1 MNEKFWDLKKSKQDN
16 MINGSLKVF
25 AAGGFRH
32 ASTDEIVAEAEVSKG
47 LLFHYFYSKAGLYEF
62 LTEYSARFALVELG
76 SEVRKA
82 ETLPFFDLH
91 GKITRAQARVMRQY
105 PYLFLF
111 LETASSDESSEI
123 RETAV
128 SNIAL
133 YTERLDALLSAA
145 SLPRSMSA
153 EDAARISRLLHLAR
167 LDTASSI
174 LSRGSFSPEK
184 FIAGVT
190 EYMNL
195 FERMYPGDTA
205 LPDL

>member
-105 PYLFLF
+105 PYLLIFPGVMIVL
-111 LETASSDESSEI
+111 TA
-123 RETAV
+123 
-128 SNIAL
+128 
-133 YTERLDALLSAA
+133 LS
-145 SLPRSMSA
+145 
-153 EDAARISRLLHLAR
+153 
-167 LDTASSI
+167 
-174 LSRGSFSPEK
+174 F
-184 FIAGVT
+184 
-190 EYMNL
+190 NL
-195 FERMYPGDTA
+195 FGDGLRDA
-205 LPDL
+205 MDPRLKGSH

>member
-82 ETLPFFDLH
+82 GTLPFFDLH

-105 PYLFLF
+105 PYLFFSLKARPGTI
-111 LETASSDESSEI
+111 LPEI
-123 RETAV
+123 RETRLKHRP
-128 SNIAL
+128 L
-133 YTERLDALLSAA
+133 YGTPRCTSKIP

-184 FIAGVT
+184 FIAAVGT
-190 EYMNL
+190 EYVN
-195 FERMYPGDTA
+195 FF
-205 LPDL
+205 